1 LSTSSE
7 LLAAPANGNTPAI
20 RLPTPEVVFDP
31 ITSISF
37 SALMDILRRSLW
49 WIALVVIG
57 TLVLTAVVLHSI
69 DPRFQAQAVLQMAER
84 LPPLPSDSPTA
95 QQSPPIDDLSVN
107 SEIDAIYS
115 PPVLRRVVKQLQLD
129 KDPEFNPSLSSGDA
143 PVVWQAI
150 FGLVNHLKNYLR
162 PNTEVI
168 GEGDTRLVEERLAKA
183 TTVSVKGRSRIIVI
197 EVSSLRPDKAATIAN
212 AIADAFFQNRLD
224 AKLAYTKQL
233 TAWLDG
239 RLGELRSRVTQ
250 SQAALGNLRTS
261 VGQYAGQTTAPVLT
275 EQLSQIARQ
284 LVDAQA
290 EQGRV
295 SAKVDQLARLSK
307 SNFGV
312 RASDDVL
319 ASALIASLQQ
329 QKAQLDTQRQEVQ
342 SRLGPKHPDVKSI
355 TSQISQIDAEIA
367 GETGRI
373 THNAADQLKEI
384 NARVARLEQA
394 KSAIEKKID
403 GQGVSLVR
411 LSEMQ
416 AQADSDRKA
425 YEAFAI
431 YRDKVAG
438 LTEVEQ
444 PAVQLLSAAI
454 PPISPSYPRDFLTLA
469 AAGCISLLLSMAY
482 ALLRPSFDTRFRS
495 AQDVAV
501 VLGLPT
507 LASVQRISRNRRR
520 EALVAE
526 GIRYL
531 YAELEN
537 TLLSRKPLKILFT
550 SSVPRE
556 GKTTISTMLAR
567 EAASDGRLTLLI
579 DLDIRNQR
587 FDSQSNRPR
596 NNDRGSPAMPFE
608 TSLHVEPS
616 TGLTYLSFRTS
627 LQQPFKLLY
636 NQHFWE
642 EITKIMSRF
651 DLVVIDSPPILSVPD
666 AKIIAGYVDKTVYL
680 VKWRHTKRAA
690 AIEGVRHF
698 RAIGAEICGAVL
710 TQVDSKKR
718 ASYYGNYIRA

>member
-1 LSTSSE
+1 
-7 LLAAPANGNTPAI
+7 
-20 RLPTPEVVFDP
+20 
-31 ITSISF
+31 
-37 SALMDILRRSLW
+37 MDILCRSLW

-84 LPPLPSDSPTA
+84 LPPLPSNSPTA
-95 QQSPPIDDLSVN
+95 QQSAPIDDLSVN

-197 EVSSLRPDKAATIAN
+197 EVSSLRADKAAAIAN

-224 AKLAYTKQL
+224 AKLAYTKRL

-295 SAKVDQLARLSK
+295 SAKVDQLGRLSK

-319 ASALIASLQQ
+319 ASALIANLQQ

-384 NARVARLEQA
+384 NTRVARLEQA

-403 GQGVSLVR
+403 TQGVSLVR

-416 AQADSDRKA
+416 AQAHSDRKA

-501 VLGLPT
+501 VLGLPN
-507 LASVQRISRNRRR
+507 SRERPADIAQQAPRSSRRR
-520 EALVAE
+520 GHKIFVCGTREYTSVAKAAQNPFHVV
-526 GIRYL
+526 GPSRRQDHDIDHAGAGGGKRRSPD
-531 YAELEN
+531 AADRSRHSQP
-537 TLLSRKPLKILFT
+537 TLRQSIKP
-550 SSVPRE
+550 P
-556 GKTTISTMLAR
+556 A
-567 EAASDGRLTLLI
+567 
-579 DLDIRNQR
+579 Q
-587 FDSQSNRPR
+587 QRPR
-596 NNDRGSPAMPFE
+596 FAGHAVRDISACRAQHGP
-608 TSLHVEPS
+608 
-616 TGLTYLSFRTS
+616 YL
-627 LQQPFKLLY
+627 
-636 NQHFWE
+636 
-642 EITKIMSRF
+642 
-651 DLVVIDSPPILSVPD
+651 PIVPD
-666 AKIIAGYVDKTVYL
+666 VA
-680 VKWRHTKRAA
+680 AA
-690 AIEGVRHF
+690 AIQAALQPALLGRDNENHVPVRFGRDQFSPDPLRSRRQNHC
-698 RAIGAEICGAVL
+698 RLRRQDRVPGQMAPHEA
-710 TQVDSKKR
+710 R
-718 ASYYGNYIRA
+718 RGN